1 MLVGWNRGTGTDF
14 DAIDLN
20 RRFRSRLV
28 SGAVATCR
36 DDRMR

>member
-1 MLVGWNRGTGTDF
+1 MLVGRNRGTGTDF

-20 RRFRSRLV
+20 RRFRSLV